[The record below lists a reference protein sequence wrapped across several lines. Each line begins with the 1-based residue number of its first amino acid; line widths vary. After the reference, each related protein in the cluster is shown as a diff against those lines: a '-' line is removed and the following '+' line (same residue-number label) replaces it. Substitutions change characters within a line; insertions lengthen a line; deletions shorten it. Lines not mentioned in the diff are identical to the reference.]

1 LSEVQIADERDAD
14 RRTMLS
20 RQVEPVEHAIRGVVR
35 QTCRRPQAVALDQQ
49 GQSFEYRRAR
59 ATQGL
64 EERMLVLAERA
75 SARRA
80 VIASL
85 DVAERLDV
93 AGSHFPVIAASRV
106 VAPSLFEFHDAS
118 PPEKDD
124 TSGGRSRLTD
134 TLDEFHGLRIQHL
147 IFAVKLRDPG

>member
-1 LSEVQIADERDAD
+1 LGQVQIADARGAD
-14 RRTMLS
+14 RRTMLA
-20 RQVEPVEHAIRGVVR
+20 RQGEPVEHAIRGVVR

-64 EERMLVLAERA
+64 EERMLVLAESS

-85 DVAERLDV
+85 DVAESPDV
-93 AGSHFPVIAASRV
+93 AGSHVPVIAASRV

-118 PPEKDD
+118 PPDKMI
-124 TSGGRSRLTD
+124 RQVVV
-134 TLDEFHGLRIQHL
+134 HGLRLHSTNFTAYGYNTL
-147 IFAVKLRDPG
+147 SGV

>member
-1 LSEVQIADERDAD
+1 MQIADERDAD

-20 RQVEPVEHAIRGVVR
+20 CQVEPVEHAIRGVVR
-35 QTCRRPQAVALDQQ
+35 QTRRRPQAVALDQQ
-49 GQSFEYRRAR
+49 GQSFEYCRAR
-59 ATQGL
+59 ATQRL
-64 EERMLVLAERA
+64 EERMLVLAEGV
-75 SARRA
+75 SARRT
-80 VIASL
+80 VIAAL

-106 VAPSLFEFHDAS
+106 AAPSLLEFHDAS

-147 IFAVKLRDPG
+147 TLRTG